1 MRIDAWEWRWPLN
14 TNRNRDASKLS
25 RALLDRL
32 AEAEAMSLDDYRRD
46 IAQRD
51 KNRALYAELA
61 GECEACISLSAP
73 SAAPMGLEST
83 GDPRCTRPTS
93 VFPRSRC
100 RCSATKGFRWACRS
114 RASSTATPMRSPAPP
129 RSRGCSETQT
139 PASSADAF
147 GASLPSVDLVFA
159 EAGLYGSPTLPNSIG
174 NRDLETVHDRKCVL
188 LLLPDTA
195 VTVGRCRRHHQ
206 ANGGPEDPGSGAV
219 FVRGGQS

>member
-1 MRIDAWEWRWPLN
+1 MNDALARLRGAKIEVVTRQLHAKVAAVEAVIKEARALSMRINAWEWRWPLN
-14 TNRNRDASKLS
+14 TYRNRDASKLS

-83 GDPRCTRPTS
+83 GDPSCTAHASYLGIPAVS
-93 VFPRSRC
+93 LPVLSDEGLPLGLQVAGFVNGDANAVA
-100 RCSATKGFRWACRS
+100 SAA
-114 RASSTATPMRSPAPP
+114 AIA
-129 RSRGCSETQT
+129 GCSETQI

-147 GASLPSVDLVFA
+147 DASLPSVDLVFA
-159 EAGLYGSPTLPNSIG
+159 EAGLYG
-174 NRDLETVHDRKCVL
+174 R
-188 LLLPDTA
+188 
-195 VTVGRCRRHHQ
+195 
-206 ANGGPEDPGSGAV
+206 
-219 FVRGGQS
+219 